1 MVGTRSRA
9 IRGGTSRSSFSAS
22 PMAAHAGTADMA
34 FVRVYGR
41 ATPDR
46 AGARPYHGGR
56 TYTLCRRTCAAPDA
70 RERIPTVA
78 GGAAPSYH
86 FYGAYQRLNSNQ
98 KQGPFRQSF
107 FGTFLTQESPSI
119 KDAQILNQ
127 LLPAEEC
134 EAPIH

>member
-1 MVGTRSRA
+1 
-9 IRGGTSRSSFSAS
+9 
-22 PMAAHAGTADMA
+22 MARLEARFRLLPWPLA
-34 FVRVYGR
+34 RVQRIWHLFGFMDV
-41 ATPDR
+41 P
-46 AGARPYHGGR
+46 
-56 TYTLCRRTCAAPDA
+56 RRIA